1 MQEIRRKY
9 VVPGDYIAD
18 GNVKP
23 LTNVVKIGEK
33 IYATRV
39 GIAEVGR
46 DGAKVIPLSGV
57 YMPRVG
63 DLVVGKVID
72 HSAMAW
78 ELDINSCFS
87 GHLPAQ
93 DVYGKDFSPSH
104 DDLTKT
110 FRIGDLVV
118 CKIANFDRSRDPL
131 LTVADK
137 DLGKIPK
144 GEVVRISP
152 TRVPRLIGKRGSM
165 IQTIEQST
173 RCKIIIGQNGVTVV
187 SGQSADG
194 ILLAVKAIK
203 MVEEEAHTANLTQ
216 RVKEM
221 LQAATGG
228 NIG

>member
-1 MQEIRRKY
+1 
-9 VVPGDYIAD
+9 VPGDQIAD

-23 LTNVVKIGEK
+23 VQNVVKINDK
-33 IYATRV
+33 IYATRI

-57 YMPRVG
+57 YMPRIG

-87 GHLPAQ
+87 GYLPAQ
-93 DVYGKDFSPSH
+93 DVFGKEYSPSH
-104 DDLTKT
+104 DDLTKM
-110 FRIGDLVV
+110 FRVGDLIT

-131 LTVADK
+131 ITVADK

-144 GEVVRISP
+144 GELVRVSP

-173 RCKIIIGQNGVTVV
+173 HCKIIIGQNGIVVV
-187 SGQSADG
+187 SGPSTDG
-194 ILLAVKAIK
+194 VLLAVKAIK

-216 RVKEM
+216 RVKDM
-221 LQAATGG
+221 LQGSTGG